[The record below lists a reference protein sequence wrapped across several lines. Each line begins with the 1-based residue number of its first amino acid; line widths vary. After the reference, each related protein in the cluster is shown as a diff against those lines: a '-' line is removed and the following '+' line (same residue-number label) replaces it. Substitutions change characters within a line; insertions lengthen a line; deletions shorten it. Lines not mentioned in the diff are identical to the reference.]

1 MRCRSLAAVGCVS
14 AVLVFPGC
22 ASAGPSQ
29 DELRSTIYA
38 THRIVQNLDT
48 SLSGTVSQLSD
59 TAATMSARLDATDQ
73 ELRQLSSMAIENQRR
88 IERLQASVDS
98 LTTTLYRHFNL
109 SAPQPIATPSFPTTG
124 PTPIQGQGVVVQQ
137 PPTVIQQPPTAT
149 PPAIGGPTEILPPL
163 EGTTPGATVT
173 PPPATTIPPPVAA
186 TTPAPGVASPADVEL
201 YRAAQQLY
209 AQENYLAA
217 QKQFEEH
224 LKQFPN
230 SPNAANAMYWKAHC
244 SFRLNDFPNAI
255 LGFEELRQ
263 KYPTSDKVPTAM
275 HNQAVAYSRMG
286 QNARA
291 IELFEQLIAQY
302 PDEPATQSAREKL
315 RQLQGL

>member
-1 MRCRSLAAVGCVS
+1 MNAMRFRSLTALGCVG

-38 THRIVQNLDT
+38 THRMVQNLDT
-48 SLSGTVSQLSD
+48 NLSGTVAKLSD
-59 TAATMSARLDATDQ
+59 TAATMSTRLDATDQ
-73 ELRQLSSMAIENQRR
+73 ELRQLSSMAVENQRR

-98 LTTTLYRHFNL
+98 LTATLYRHFNL
-109 SAPQPIATPSFPTTG
+109 SAPQPVASPSFQPTT
-124 PTPIQGQGVVVQQ
+124 PTPIIQGGTGVVVQQ
-137 PPTVIQQPPTAT
+137 PG
-149 PPAIGGPTEILPPL
+149 PAPAPRSAAPTEILPPL
-163 EGTTPGATVT
+163 EGSTPGATVT
-173 PPPATTIPPPVAA
+173 PPPATTVQPPVAA
-186 TTPAPGVASPADVEL
+186 APSVASPADVEL

-217 QKQFEEH
+217 QKQFDEH

-230 SPNAANAMYWKAHC
+230 SPNAANAAYWKAHC
-244 SFRLNDFPNAI
+244 TFRLNDFPQAI
-255 LGFEELRQ
+255 LGFEEFRA

-291 IELFEQLIAQY
+291 VELFEQLIQQY

-315 RQLQGL
+315 RQLQGQ

>member
-1 MRCRSLAAVGCVS
+1 MRFRSLAAFGCVG

-38 THRIVQNLDT
+38 THRMVQNLDT
-48 SLSGTVSQLSD
+48 NLSGTVAKLSD
-59 TAATMSARLDATDQ
+59 TAATMSTRLDATDQ
-73 ELRQLSSMAIENQRR
+73 ELRQLSSMAADNQRQ
-88 IERLQASVDS
+88 IQRLQASLDS
-98 LTTTLYRHFNL
+98 LTATLYRHFNL
-109 SAPQPIATPSFPTTG
+109 TAPAPVASAPQFTT
-124 PTPIQGQGVVVQQ
+124 PTPIQQGTGVVVQQ
-137 PPTVIQQPPTAT
+137 PTGVVTRPAPTTT
-149 PPAIGGPTEILPPL
+149 GGPTEILPPL
-163 EGTTPGATVT
+163 DAAGTAPGATVT
-173 PPPATTIPPPVAA
+173 PPPAPTIQQPVTAAPAPAA
-186 TTPAPGVASPADVEL
+186 TASPADVEL

-209 AQENYLAA
+209 SQENYAAA
-217 QKQFEEH
+217 QKQFDEH

-230 SPNAANAMYWKAHC
+230 SPNAANALYWKAHC
-244 SFRLNDFPNAI
+244 SFRMDDFAQAI
-255 LGFEELRQ
+255 QGFEELRT

-291 IELFEQLIAQY
+291 IELFEQLIAKY

-315 RQLQGL
+315 KQLQGQ

>member
-1 MRCRSLAAVGCVS
+1 MRVSRFAALGCVS

-48 SLSGTVSQLSD
+48 NLSGTVAKLSD
-59 TAATMSARLDATDQ
+59 TAATMSTRLDATDQ
-73 ELRQLSSMAIENQRR
+73 ELRQLSSMATENQRQ
-88 IERLQASVDS
+88 IQRLQASVDS
-98 LTTTLYRHFNL
+98 LTATLYRHFNL
-109 SAPQPIATPSFPTTG
+109 SAPQPVATPSFPSVT
-124 PTPIQGQGVVVQQ
+124 PTPIQGGTGVVVQQ
-137 PPTVIQQPPTAT
+137 PTVQPPAGT
-149 PPAIGGPTEILPPL
+149 PPAGPTEILPPL
-163 EGTTPGATVT
+163 EGSSPGAAVT
-173 PPPATTIPPPVAA
+173 PPPAAAVQPPVIA
-186 TTPAPGVASPADVEL
+186 TPSVASPADVEL

-209 AQENYLAA
+209 AQENYVAA
-217 QKQFEEH
+217 QKQFDEH

-244 SFRLNDFPNAI
+244 SFRVNDFPQAI
-255 LGFEELRQ
+255 LGFEELRA

-291 IELFEQLIAQY
+291 VELFEQLIQQY

-315 RQLQGL
+315 RQLQGQ